1 MTDVQVTTE
10 WIAAQDDVELYSK
23 TYSPAEPKALIFF
36 VHGFVE
42 HIDRYTLIFPNFAQ
56 AGYKLFA
63 YDQRGFGRSAHE
75 KSGNPKPG
83 LTSWK
88 YGLKDLQTLIFR
100 FAEQNK
106 GLPLF
111 LMGHS
116 MGGGLVLGSQTRN
129 PPLNLPELKGVIA
142 MSPLINLTNPPPNL
156 LIKMVQ
162 RCKGL
167 LGSFTISPM
176 IDPKDRT
183 HDEEVQKAIEE
194 DVLASKI
201 GTLRGVS
208 DMLYNGPLLL
218 SNNYKFYQANIPL
231 LIAHGDADNLNSFEA
246 SSQFID
252 KVMARSKQLKTYPGA
267 RHELFMEAGEL
278 KYEVARD
285 VIAWLNNVMDE
296 PTPSKL

>member
-1 MTDVQVTTE
+1 M
-10 WIAAQDDVELYSK
+10 SK
-23 TYSPAEPKALIFF
+23 
-36 VHGFVE
+36 
-42 HIDRYTLIFPNFAQ
+42 
-56 AGYKLFA
+56 
-63 YDQRGFGRSAHE
+63 
-75 KSGNPKPG
+75 
-83 LTSWK
+83 
-88 YGLKDLQTLIFR
+88 
-100 FAEQNK
+100 
-106 GLPLF
+106 
-111 LMGHS
+111 
-116 MGGGLVLGSQTRN
+116 GGGLVLGSQTRN

-142 MSPLINLTNPPPNL
+142 MSPLIKLTNPPPNL

-194 DVLASKI
+194 DVLASKT

-218 SNNYKFYQANIPL
+218 SNNYKYYQANIPL

-252 KVMARSKQLKTYPGA
+252 KVMARSKQLKTYPSA